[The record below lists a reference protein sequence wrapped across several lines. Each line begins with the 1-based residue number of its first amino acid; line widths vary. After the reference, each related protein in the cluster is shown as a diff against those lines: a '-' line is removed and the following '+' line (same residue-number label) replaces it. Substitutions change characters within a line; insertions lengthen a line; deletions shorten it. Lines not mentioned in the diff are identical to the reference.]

1 MLRFGPFQKVTKTI
15 VLSLCATLALSA
27 CGDDDDDVNPVP
39 DTPAEDE
46 QEMNW
51 EKITFLGPCV
61 PQQNGG
67 GGGSGETDS
76 LCQRDQNTFVIN
88 ADGTF
93 NLNGMSGV
101 LQKRDFDRLR
111 TTAQTLSTSDLSM
124 ALQCRNMPEAE
135 NVRLTMEVVE
145 PQQPMPSP
153 SPSPTATED
162 NRQTRSVELYR
173 EEDNRNRACV
183 IEAERQRIEEFSD
196 LLSGLAMQYLKANQ
210 PAPSPS
216 PNPSPSPTPQPGQP
230 IPM

>member
-1 MLRFGPFQKVTKTI
+1 MLRFGPFEKVTKTF
-15 VLSLCATLALSA
+15 VLSVCATLALSA
-27 CGDDDDDVNPVP
+27 CGDDDDVNPLP
-39 DTPAEDE
+39 DNPAEDE
-46 QEMNW
+46 QAMNW

-67 GGGSGETDS
+67 GESDN

-88 ADGTF
+88 GDGTF
-93 NLNGMSGV
+93 NLNDITGV

-111 TTAQTLSTSDLSM
+111 TTAQILSTSDLSM

-135 NVRLTMEVVE
+135 DVRLTMEIVE

-153 SPSPTATED
+153 APSPAADEES
-162 NRQTRSVELYR
+162 RETRSVELYR
-173 EEDNRNRACV
+173 EENSKNRACV
-183 IEAERQRIEEFSD
+183 IEAQRQRIEEFSD

-210 PAPSPS
+210 PVPSPS
-216 PNPSPSPTPQPGQP
+216 PSPSPGPSPSPQPGQP